1 MKKAIILPFL
11 LLFTVLITSCSKD
24 KDEAPNTDKSAE
36 VAKTYQ
42 GKLTLG
48 AGASTVEYP
57 NVKIKITRKATNE
70 VTLEPVGD
78 QGYPAFAPLTF
89 SNFLYS
95 GTTNMYASSNP
106 SGMIFSFQTS
116 GSINLQTAYN
126 FNNTIVFFE
135 GTSVN

>member
-11 LLFTVLITSCSKD
+11 LLFTVFITSCSKD
-24 KDEAPNTDKSAE
+24 KDAPDNTDKSAE

-48 AGASTVEYP
+48 GGATTVEYP
-57 NVKIKITRKATNE
+57 NVKIKITRKASNE
-70 VTLEPVGD
+70 IILEPVGD
-78 QGYPAFAPLTF
+78 QGYPAFTALTF
-89 SNFLYS
+89 SNFQYS
-95 GTTNMYASSNP
+95 GSTNMYASSNP
-106 SGMIFSFQTS
+106 AGMIFSFQTN